1 MTDFIKFTDEQLQQV
16 KWKILTPLKKYQ
28 LEVELI
34 GGRDTIRSFTQTKM
48 NNFVTKDK
56 YKAAL
61 EQIKAADGAKV
72 YQVLGKAYL
81 FRKNDELAK
90 DYEHLIE

>member
-1 MTDFIKFTDEQLQQV
+1 
-16 KWKILTPLKKYQ
+16 
-28 LEVELI
+28 
-34 GGRDTIRSFTQTKM
+34 M

-61 EQIKAADGAKV
+61 EQIKSAEGAKV

-81 FRKNDELAK
+81 LRKNDELTK
-90 DYEHLIE
+90 DYE